1 MRQLLILT
9 LALSMQAAAQRMS
22 IAPGALTNRDIL
34 TLAGAGFSED
44 FIIDTITT
52 GRTQFDTTATALAD
66 LVKHAVTERIIRV
79 MMDQPGAA
87 AAPALPDG
95 GEVLPVVMPTPIAP
109 NVKAARTSAPK
120 VVPVAMAMST
130 GTPYYEWKSVLW
142 GLWRKRVGV
151 GVAPTQQQPMI
162 APHLGPLY
170 RQVRAPHPVIQVATP
185 PIQYY
190 TIAP

>member
-44 FIIDTITT
+44 FIIDTINT

-87 AAPALPDG
+87 APPVQPDA
-95 GEVLPVVMPTPIAP
+95 GEALPVVMPTPVAP
-109 NVKAARTSAPK
+109 HVKAPPRAPK

-151 GVAPTQQQPMI
+151 GVAPTQQQPAV

-170 RQVRAPHPVIQVATP
+170 RQVRAPQQMIQVATP